1 MDDLR
6 LRKMAEDL
14 EAQIRKGHPARND
27 ARAMT
32 VGRLVAS
39 GTWPISLKHLPD
51 IRIASAQER
60 DAEQLLSREML
71 DLHEYKFSGGKLI
84 GPSSPP
90 GGKPGDEPA
99 QNDQGT
105 SASGAGRSGSGGGTV
120 SPGEARVLI
129 GEIQDIETWRTE
141 MRRFDIW
148 TDAQERRSLFFGR
161 YLLADSVLSI
171 PSTRAWVQK
180 RVEEDGDPGEIR
192 LWLDEE
198 LRADYTPAQL
208 GVRF

>member
-6 LRKMAEDL
+6 LRKMAENL
-14 EAQIRKGHPARND
+14 EEQIQKGLPARHD

-32 VGRLVAS
+32 VGQLVAS
-39 GTWPISLKHLPD
+39 GKLPIKLEHLPD
-51 IRIASAQER
+51 IRIASAKER

-71 DLHEYKFSGGKLI
+71 ELHDYRFDGGQLI
-84 GPSSPP
+84 GPSSAP

-99 QNDQGT
+99 QNGQA
-105 SASGAGRSGSGGGTV
+105 SAGATGQSGSGGGTV

-148 TDAQERRSLFFGR
+148 EQAQDRRALFFGR
-161 YLLADSVLSI
+161 YLLAEVVLSQ
-171 PSTRAWVQK
+171 PPMRAWVQK
-180 RVEEDGDPGEIR
+180 QVEEGGDPIEIK

>member
-1 MDDLR
+1 
-6 LRKMAEDL
+6 MAHDL

-32 VGRLVAS
+32 VGKFVAS
-39 GTWPISLKHLPD
+39 GTWPISLKLLPD

-60 DAEQLLSREML
+60 DAEQLLSQEIL
-71 DLHEYKFSGGKLI
+71 DLHEYKFSDGKLT
-84 GPSSPP
+84 GPSSSP

-99 QNDQGT
+99 QNDQG
-105 SASGAGRSGSGGGTV
+105 ASSGTGGSSGGTV

-129 GEIQDIETWRTE
+129 REIQDIETWRTE

-148 TDAQERRSLFFGR
+148 TQAQGRRALFFGR

-198 LRADYTPAQL
+198 LRADYSPAQL
-208 GVRF
+208 GDKGGRS